1 MYPYTLGLP
10 VLMVAAAI
18 DAGVMSQL
26 RFLNGQPSLLLILIV
41 SWALLND
48 LPEAMPWAII
58 GGIFADVLSVTPLGA
73 SSLAFVLVT
82 LAVSNIFGRVSR
94 RNVILPPLAIILG
107 TILYHGIIWLVLLGV
122 GYSVPP
128 LGATLRWTLPTLL
141 FNFLGIVPVFR
152 LLGLVAGFFRPP
164 TVPV

>member
-1 MYPYTLGLP
+1 MYPYTLGFPL
-10 VLMVAAAI
+10 LMVAAAV

-26 RFLNGQPSLLLILIV
+26 RFLNGQPSLMLILIV

-48 LPEAMPWAII
+48 LPDAMPWAII
-58 GGIFADVLSVTPLGA
+58 GGIFADVLSVTPIGA

-94 RNVILPPLAIILG
+94 RNIILPPLAILIG
-107 TILYHGIIWLVLLGV
+107 TILYHGIIWLILLGV

-128 LGATLRWTLPTLL
+128 LGTALRWTLPTLV
-141 FNFLGIVPVFR
+141 FNFVGIIPLFR
-152 LLGLVAGFFRPP
+152 LFGAIVEFFRPP